1 MTNGPALAK
10 EMTMTKEHTIG
21 DRVRVVDE
29 ALDNTGTHG
38 TIIATDDAGRQY
50 VSIDGEPVSAQTT
63 PYERSQL
70 APDEHRPTD

>member
-29 ALDNTGTHG
+29 ELDNTGAGG
-38 TIIATDDAGRQY
+38 TVIATDDAGRQF
-50 VSIDGEPVSAQTT
+50 VSIDGEPVAAQTT
-63 PYERSQL
+63 PFERSQL
-70 APDEHRPTD
+70 APDEQGQTA